1 MTRTTKTFSFLL
13 NRCLMSLKQGGI
25 PKDELTPLSVPRAS
39 HYDRQWQLLT
49 WVLLALDALCV
60 LGSLVFAYAMRISS
74 GLVAY
79 SGPQQNADAYRI
91 LAFVSVPVWLAVFAM
106 IGLYKR
112 DTLLGGVV
120 EYQRVVK
127 GCTVGIMA
135 VIVLSFLWRDAEIS
149 RSWLLLS
156 WGLSCGL
163 VGLERFA
170 VRRVAYALRLHGW
183 FTARVLVVGAN
194 DQGIAIAR
202 QWSQSPISGMQV
214 IGFVDD
220 FKPMGTSVV
229 NNLQVIGRPT
239 SLDELVRKTGANE
252 VVVVPNAV
260 AWETFEEII
269 AQTSAQNGYT
279 LRLSPGFYELLT
291 TSVTVTN
298 KTFVPLLT
306 INETRLVGVD
316 AMLKSLLDYGLGLP
330 MLIVTLPV
338 MALIA
343 LGLKLSRRDAPV
355 LARHQTLG
363 QSGATFEMLKFSTRI
378 EPAAKMASQRA
389 VPCPTNVTRLER
401 TLYRRGLDK
410 LPQLFNVVAGQ
421 MSLVGPRPRVV
432 EDGTD
437 ACAARNLLTVKPG
450 MLGPWTM
457 PNAGSSGDETQDELY
472 YVRNWTIWIDL
483 QVLVQAVLQGFAG
496 GWLARPTTERK
507 QAKPLGDDSN
517 RGSTRPGVALSQ
529 LGKEQGSERVTLMN
543 TRTPKALVLA
553 AGEGT
558 RLRPLTLDRPKPM
571 VLINGKPLLEH
582 TLVWLRQHGVKDI
595 AINLQLSP
603 GGDSQSLS

>member
-1 MTRTTKTFSFLL
+1 MP
-13 NRCLMSLKQGGI
+13 LKQGGTS
-25 PKDELTPLSVPRAS
+25 KDELAPLSVPRAS
-39 HYDRQWQLLT
+39 RYDRQWRLLT
-49 WVLLALDALCV
+49 WVLLALDSLCV
-60 LGSLVFAYAMRISS
+60 LGSLVFAYALRISS

-79 SGPQQNADAYRI
+79 NGPQQNADVYRI

-112 DTLLGGVV
+112 DTLLGGVA

-135 VIVLSFLWRDAEIS
+135 FIVLSFLWRDAEIS

-170 VRRVAYALRLHGW
+170 VRHVAYALRLRGW

-202 QWSQSPISGMQV
+202 QWSLSPTSGMQV

-229 NNLQVIGRPT
+229 NNLKVIGRPT
-239 SLDELVRKTGANE
+239 SLDELVRQTGANE

-260 AWETFEEII
+260 AWETFEEVI
-269 AQTSAQNGYT
+269 AQASVQNGYA

-306 INETRLVGVD
+306 INETRLVGVE
-316 AMLKSLLDYGLGLP
+316 AVLKSLLDYGLGLP

-343 LGLKLSRRDAPV
+343 LGLKLNRRDTPV
-355 LARHQTLG
+355 LAHYPTMG

-378 EPAAKMASQRA
+378 EPVAKMASLRTM
-389 VPCPTNVTRLER
+389 PFPTNVTRLER

-432 EDGTD
+432 VGETD

-457 PNAGSSGDETQDELY
+457 PGACSSGDETQDELY
-472 YVRNWTIWIDL
+472 YVRNWTVWIDL
-483 QVLVQAVLQGFAG
+483 QVLVQAVLRGLSEG
-496 GWLARPTTERK
+496 HLARPTTVRK
-507 QAKPLGDDSN
+507 QARPAVAASN
-517 RGSTRPGVALSQ
+517 RGSTRPGVTLTQ
-529 LGKEQGSERVTLMN
+529 LGKEQ
-543 TRTPKALVLA
+543 
-553 AGEGT
+553 
-558 RLRPLTLDRPKPM
+558 DRSKLP
-571 VLINGKPLLEH
+571 
-582 TLVWLRQHGVKDI
+582 
-595 AINLQLSP
+595 
-603 GGDSQSLS
+603 